1 MSKISESDVKRI
13 LRFLAQVIGSILF
26 SLSGGYLLFLVAW
39 KVVMITT
46 NDNGPEHAALIGVIT
61 LGGLG
66 FILGATV
73 GAAAG
78 ATIVSRISRR
88 RGSFWKA
95 LLGSVAGLLAGGCVV
110 WGMWALEMSM
120 RAECWM
126 IAIASISA
134 LMAVGAVLGSGWRAK
149 PAKATGSPS

>member
-1 MSKISESDVKRI
+1 MLTKESAVKGV
-13 LRFLAQVIGSILF
+13 LGCFAQVAVSIMF

-39 KVVMITT
+39 KVVTITT

-78 ATIVSRISRR
+78 ATIVNRISRR

-95 LLGSVAGLLAGGCVV
+95 LMGSVAGLLAGGCVV
-110 WGMWALEMSM
+110 WGMWALEVSM

-134 LMAVGAVLGSGWRAK
+134 LMAVGAVLGSWWKAK
-149 PAKATGSPS
+149 PRDAASPPA